1 MAESDRNLY
10 ELLGIRRA
18 FRNLVTRAHPDKGGD
33 AEQFRLIQQAYEVLS
48 DPAKRAHYDSTGDI
62 MRSAEEEFMD
72 SFAGGSFRDR
82 VRSAEAA
89 AAAAP
94 SIQEQITV
102 RQSKE
107 SGSHSAGFE
116 AWMRGRG
123 TGGVQVFTADDVI
136 DQFGVVKG
144 SYDAVPLP
152 RIRAHV
158 VRCSGPGRAAE
169 VLSLGAEDL
178 PAELEWG
185 QVLVSVRY
193 APINPAD
200 LYTVA
205 TGGTYGQESVK
216 PPFVPGHDAVGVV
229 VKAGPGVKH
238 LHENDWVVPLRPFLG
253 TWRSLLVTAEKELLR
268 IEPELMPMEQCAVLR
283 ESLTAY
289 RLLEDAPGLRPG
301 DCVALNAANSAVGQM
316 VVQLAALLR
325 LRTVAVIAT
334 EDAEAFAKTRD
345 WLLSLGAT
353 VVLPDRGSL
362 KTELDKLKFFAK
374 PKLAL
379 DAVGGLSTTRLSD
392 ALADGGQLVVYGC
405 MSGKSPVWPWHTWV
419 FQGIQ
424 VKGFNIRR
432 WVQEHKKKV
441 PALLESIA
449 KLVSAGKLNTAYTE
463 YELATEFDEALEHA
477 LERGKNTKVL
487 LKISD
492 VGVQY

>member
-1 MAESDRNLY
+1 MHSS
-10 ELLGIRRA
+10 
-18 FRNLVTRAHPDKGGD
+18 HPHP
-33 AEQFRLIQQAYEVLS
+33 S
-48 DPAKRAHYDSTGDI
+48 
-62 MRSAEEEFMD
+62 
-72 SFAGGSFRDR
+72 R
-82 VRSAEAA
+82 VP
-89 AAAAP
+89 P
-94 SIQEQITV
+94 SQ
-102 RQSKE
+102 
-107 SGSHSAGFE
+107 
-116 AWMRGRG
+116 
-123 TGGVQVFTADDVI
+123 
-136 DQFGVVKG
+136 
-144 SYDAVPLP
+144 
-152 RIRAHV
+152 
-158 VRCSGPGRAAE
+158 
-169 VLSLGAEDL
+169 
-178 PAELEWG
+178 
-185 QVLVSVRY
+185 
-193 APINPAD
+193 
-200 LYTVA
+200 
-205 TGGTYGQESVK
+205 
-216 PPFVPGHDAVGVV
+216 
-229 VKAGPGVKH
+229 AGPGVKH

-289 RLLEDAPGLRPG
+289 RLLEDAAGLRPG

-424 VKGFNIRR
+424 VLVEGGLLRR
-432 WVQEHKKKV
+432 GRPRSRAPVEGCALLCIKDHGHLISHHLHPPGQGLQH
-441 PALLESIA
+441 PALG
-449 KLVSAGKLNTAYTE
+449 AGAQEKGAG
-463 YELATEFDEALEHA
+463 AAGEHRQA
-477 LERGKNTKVL
+477 GQRRQAQHRLHRVRARHR
-487 LKISD
+487 
-492 VGVQY
+492 V

>member
-1 MAESDRNLY
+1 MYPQPPTNLS
-10 ELLGIRRA
+10 
-18 FRNLVTRAHPDKGGD
+18 P
-33 AEQFRLIQQAYEVLS
+33 
-48 DPAKRAHYDSTGDI
+48 
-62 MRSAEEEFMD
+62 
-72 SFAGGSFRDR
+72 
-82 VRSAEAA
+82 
-89 AAAAP
+89 P
-94 SIQEQITV
+94 SPSQ
-102 RQSKE
+102 
-107 SGSHSAGFE
+107 
-116 AWMRGRG
+116 
-123 TGGVQVFTADDVI
+123 
-136 DQFGVVKG
+136 
-144 SYDAVPLP
+144 
-152 RIRAHV
+152 
-158 VRCSGPGRAAE
+158 
-169 VLSLGAEDL
+169 
-178 PAELEWG
+178 
-185 QVLVSVRY
+185 
-193 APINPAD
+193 
-200 LYTVA
+200 
-205 TGGTYGQESVK
+205 
-216 PPFVPGHDAVGVV
+216 
-229 VKAGPGVKH
+229 AGPGVKH

-424 VKGFNIRR
+424 VNNMRGLLCGGEGPPSQSRAGRRTCAAIHQGPRPPQSSPTTLQVKGFNIRR

>member
-1 MAESDRNLY
+1 MYWWFIITIICPLSP
-10 ELLGIRRA
+10 LLTSPP
-18 FRNLVTRAHPDKGGD
+18 LSTS
-33 AEQFRLIQQAYEVLS
+33 QA
-48 DPAKRAHYDSTGDI
+48 
-62 MRSAEEEFMD
+62 
-72 SFAGGSFRDR
+72 
-82 VRSAEAA
+82 
-89 AAAAP
+89 
-94 SIQEQITV
+94 
-102 RQSKE
+102 
-107 SGSHSAGFE
+107 
-116 AWMRGRG
+116 
-123 TGGVQVFTADDVI
+123 
-136 DQFGVVKG
+136 
-144 SYDAVPLP
+144 
-152 RIRAHV
+152 
-158 VRCSGPGRAAE
+158 
-169 VLSLGAEDL
+169 GA
-178 PAELEWG
+178 
-185 QVLVSVRY
+185 
-193 APINPAD
+193 
-200 LYTVA
+200 
-205 TGGTYGQESVK
+205 
-216 PPFVPGHDAVGVV
+216 
-229 VKAGPGVKH
+229 GVKH

-424 VKGFNIRR
+424 VNNMRGLLGAARGGEGPPCNRARVEERTPLYIKHHGHLIPHRLPSRSRASTSGAGCRSTRKRCRRCWRASPSWLAPASSIPPTRSTSWPPSLTRRSSTPWSAARTQRSSSKSPTSACNIDA
-432 WVQEHKKKV
+432 VAVEG
-441 PALLESIA
+441 A
-449 KLVSAGKLNTAYTE
+449 
-463 YELATEFDEALEHA
+463 F
-477 LERGKNTKVL
+477 
-487 LKISD
+487 
-492 VGVQY
+492 